1 MKKNLFLLVIILAL
15 LLSGACKQKK
25 KEKRPEDRF
34 FPVLSFI
41 QSQVAHID
49 TSLYPIRKLVYVDST
64 RTDTLFIK
72 REQFREL
79 ASDFLRLPDLSDSK
93 FEDRYI
99 EKRTFDTTLNRV
111 ILILEPVKP
120 EKEEIQRQEVLIR
133 PDNTGDR
140 VTSIII
146 DYLLNNKDSLVQKR
160 MLWQVDKSFQVIITR
175 QLPGQAEMSTTSKVI
190 WNEENDE

>member
-1 MKKNLFLLVIILAL
+1 MKKNLFLLIIISAL
-15 LLSGACKQKK
+15 LLPGACKQKK
-25 KEKRPEDRF
+25 KEKPAEDRF

-41 QSQVAHID
+41 RSQVAHID

-64 RTDTLFIK
+64 RTDTLFVK

-99 EKRTFDTTLNRV
+99 EKKTFDTTLNRV

-146 DYLLNNKDSLVQKR
+146 DYLLSSKDSLVQKR
-160 MLWQVDKSFQVIITR
+160 MLWQVDKSFQVITTR
-175 QLPGQAEMSTTSKVI
+175 QLPGQAETITASKVI